1 MSPKRAAEEI
11 NINIELDGAH
21 HNTSYQQQKDRQRD
35 EALRQTNWIIIRI
48 SNQELLG
55 KTTQDITGIR
65 PGEKLHEV
73 LINSDEIRYAW
84 NVNDMYML
92 ANPHHELFHVNNL
105 SEIYDGIKKVTD
117 ISSYSSDSAERI
129 TKEELKEKILELK
142 LIMDGKD
149 VRSYRYKGKTS
160 PDLVIRDR
168 RFI

>member
-1 MSPKRAAEEI
+1 MTRFTI
-11 NINIELDGAH
+11 TMN
-21 HNTSYQQQKDRQRD
+21 
-35 EALRQTNWIIIRI
+35 EALDFILKATMTGKGSEIFIPKLKSYEI
-48 SNQELLG
+48 SVLIEALTELLG

-117 ISSYSSDSAERI
+117 ISSYSSDIAERI

-142 LIMDGKD
+142 LI
-149 VRSYRYKGKTS
+149 
-160 PDLVIRDR
+160 
-168 RFI
+168 